1 MGEGGE
7 IKRGGQR
14 RLSTWPVARRASCSV
29 VRGSQ
34 LCKNLA
40 RASRNSQKGP
50 GVDVCKRLKED
61 VAVQGMNGEEEPDSV
76 GVAREALGKKM
87 KPIRRHYPQ
96 EWGVFT

>member
-1 MGEGGE
+1 MIEGEGGE

-40 RASRNSQKGP
+40 RASRNSQMGP
-50 GVDVCKRLKED
+50 GIDICKKQKEG
-61 VAVQGMNGEEEPDSV
+61 VAGVPGMNGEEEPDSV
-76 GVAREALGKKM
+76 GVAREALGKTM
-87 KPIRRHYPQ
+87 KTIRRH
-96 EWGVFT
+96 